1 MNSDLN
7 RQLIQDYTDLFY
19 KDFVVDCGDGWYT
32 ILKSLCE
39 SIHEHIIYG
48 RKHHAV
54 ITEYNR
60 MVKAVGRGDFSLFEE
75 YYSCLTPERLDQQRK
90 YVVNYTP
97 VQLPNTV
104 EDFCFEEIKEKYGK
118 LIIIYRGGDAEIAAM
133 IRLATTMSKYTCKV
147 SGQPSLTHQCE
158 PT

>member
-32 ILKSLCE
+32 ILRSLCE
-39 SIHEHIIYG
+39 SIHDHISYG
-48 RKHHAV
+48 RNHHSV

-60 MVKAVGRGDFSLFEE
+60 MVEAVGRGDFSLFEE
-75 YYSCLTPERLDQQRK
+75 YYRCLIPERLDQQRK

-97 VQLPNTV
+97 VQLPDIV
-104 EDFCFEEIKEKYGK
+104 DGFCFEEIKEKYGK
-118 LIIIYRGGDAEIAAM
+118 LVVIFRGGNAEISAM
-133 IRLATTMSKYTCKV
+133 ITMATTMSKHICRICGH
-147 SGQPSLTHQCE
+147 SSLTHQCE
-158 PT
+158 HS